1 MRFWLNEGVMFPRAW
16 GKLRRQGPDAWPEAI
31 LLLVDHAADV
41 AAVTAALL
49 ELCSLRARLHSLAGT
64 KITEDMRAAMVG
76 AAFLHDIGK
85 ANRGFWRKQRPP
97 AERGNGPIAGH
108 VREAGPLLF
117 PPLGGRPI
125 VIPEAGAFLKPETGA
140 GMLLLAALGHH
151 GEPLPWAS
159 LATEALRYAPLWQPA
174 EGYDP
179 VAEARTLCRALAAW
193 LPDSLRAAEQ
203 LPPLPAP
210 LLHGFAGLLSL
221 ADWIASNTAP
231 GFFPFEGDG
240 TNDRWAFARI
250 RAREVLRAM
259 RLDPDPARWALVRTD
274 PDFGAVFRDRHG
286 PLAPKPLQAA
296 MADLDLGPIVVA
308 EAATGAGKTEAALW
322 RFRSLMAAGAVDSL
336 VFLLPTRSAA
346 VQIESRV
353 RRAVEA
359 LWPDPEVRPNTVL
372 AVPGYLR
379 ADGEEGARLPGFE
392 VLWPDSEDQAAA
404 HRRWA
409 AESPKRSLSGTVV
422 VGTVDQ
428 ALLAALKVR
437 HAHLRGACLLRA
449 LLVVDEVHA
458 SDAYMTGLLR
468 TLLARHQAA
477 GGHALLL
484 SATLGVA
491 ARQQL
496 LMPAPS
502 ARPAIP
508 PLAEA
513 AAAPYPAISDR
524 SGLRGVEDEGR
535 ARQVATR
542 LEAWID
548 AAETIAAA
556 ALDAARRG
564 ARVLVVRNTVAG
576 VLAVQ
581 RALEAAAA
589 PDDAVL
595 FRANG
600 VVAPHHSRFAAPD
613 RRLLDAAVEASF
625 GKWAERTGG
634 CVLVGSQ
641 TLEQSLDIDADLLL
655 TDLCPMDVLLQ
666 RLGRLHRHERVR
678 PAGFEDAKA
687 IILVPP
693 KRDLSPFLPGWS
705 RGRPRHGLGGT
716 VYPNLLAVEATWR
729 LLEERS
735 LLRLPADNRGLVE
748 HATHPEA
755 LGTIAAALGADWQ
768 KLRQDLLGIE
778 SAQLQQAGS
787 VALRWEEDLLSMA
800 FPHRL
805 DERIGTRL
813 GTNDRRLRLEP
824 PSASPFGSTLD
835 EVVVPGWMARGLG
848 EKMETAQVEEAVDG
862 LLLRAGEA
870 VFRYGRLGLERVG
883 NG

>member
-1 MRFWLNEGVMFPRAW
+1 MGQATLFPHAW
-16 GKLRRQGPDAWPEAI
+16 GKLRRRCSDAWPDAV
-31 LLLVDHAADV
+31 LALADHAADV

-49 ELCSLRARLHSLAGT
+49 DLPSVRARLCALAGAE
-64 KITEDMRAAMVG
+64 ITDDQRAAMTG

-85 ANRGFWRKQRPP
+85 ANRGFWGKQRPP
-97 AERGNGPIAGH
+97 AEREGSPIAGH
-108 VREAGPLLF
+108 VREAAPLLF
-117 PPLGGRPI
+117 RPFGGRPI
-125 VIPEAGAFLKPETGA
+125 AIPDAGAFLKPATPA
-140 GMLLLAALGHH
+140 GTLLLAALGHH
-151 GEPLPWAS
+151 GEPVSCAS
-159 LATEALRYAPLWQPA
+159 LSDEASRHAALWQPA

-179 VAEARTLCRALAAW
+179 VAEARALCHALAAW

-203 LPPLPAP
+203 LPPLPFP

-221 ADWIASNTAP
+221 ADWIASNPAP

-240 TNDRWAFARI
+240 TDDRWAFART

-259 RLDPDPARWALVRTD
+259 RLDPGPARSALVRAA
-274 PDFGAVFRDRHG
+274 PDFGAVFRERHG
-286 PLAPKPLQAA
+286 PLTPKPLQVA
-296 MADLDLGPIVVA
+296 MAGLDLGPIVVA

-322 RFRSLMAAGAVDSL
+322 RFRSLMAVGAVDGL
-336 VFLLPTRSAA
+336 AFLLPTRTAA
-346 VQIESRV
+346 VQIEARV

-359 LWPDPEVRPNTVL
+359 MWPDPATRPNTVL

-392 VLWPDSEDQAAA
+392 VLWPDSEDQEAA

-409 AESPKRSLSGTVV
+409 AESPKRSLAGTVV

-458 SDAYMTGLLR
+458 SDAYMSGLLR

-491 ARQQL
+491 ARQRL

-502 ARPAIP
+502 AKPAIP

-513 AAAPYPAISDR
+513 EAAPYPAISDR
-524 SGLRGVEDEGR
+524 SGLRGIKDEGR
-535 ARQVATR
+535 ERRVAPR
-542 LEAWID
+542 LEAWLD
-548 AAETIAAA
+548 APEAVAATALAAA
-556 ALDAARRG
+556 RHG

-576 VLAVQ
+576 VLAAQ

-600 VVAPHHSRFAAPD
+600 VVAPHHGRFAAPD
-613 RRLLDAAVEASF
+613 RRVLDAAVEARF
-625 GKWAERTGG
+625 GKWAGREGG

-666 RLGRLHRHERVR
+666 RLGRLHRHERAR
-678 PAGFEDAKA
+678 PAGFEDAVA
-687 IILVPP
+687 IVLVPAE
-693 KRDLSPFLPGWS
+693 RDLSPFLPGRS
-705 RGRPRHGLGGT
+705 RGLPRHGLGGT
-716 VYPNLLAVEATWR
+716 VYPNLLTVEATWR

-735 LLRLPADNRGLVE
+735 LLRLPGDNRLLVE

-755 LGTIAAALGADWQ
+755 LTGIAEALGPAWQ

-778 SAQLQQAGS
+778 SAQFQQAGS
-787 VALRWEEDLLSMA
+787 IALRWEEDLLDMT
-800 FPHRL
+800 FPRRL

-813 GTNDRRLRLEP
+813 GTDDRRLRLEP
-824 PSASPFGSTLD
+824 PSASPFGSMLE
-835 EVVVPGWMARGLG
+835 EVVVPGWMAGELG
-848 EKMETAQVEEAVDG
+848 KGVEVAQAEEAADG
-862 LLLRAGEA
+862 LLLRAGESC
-870 VFRYGRLGLERVG
+870 FHYGRLGLQRVEG
-883 NG
+883 G